1 MDHTL
6 FGCLRSPHASAQA
19 LHPAFT
25 QSPLT
30 LHGRSDHVSYPDPSS
45 SPSTSSPSPCI
56 VTGYP
61 TPADDSL
68 FPGQHHHP
76 HHHHHHHLHHPHHPS
91 HRGNLPPHHHHQQQ
105 QQQQQ
110 HAHATPQHQ
119 AHWHIP
125 QMPSPGNGNAGSRH
139 VNLCHPQTHQG
150 PDRAPG
156 AHDMGTPGGPSM
168 CASTPSLGGSSSPH
182 TGTTCAP
189 VDFGRQTLSPA
200 EAEKRHGKRKSDSS
214 ESQDGNYKSD
224 VSSKPRKERT
234 AFTKEQIREL
244 EAEFAHH
251 NYLTRLRRYE
261 IAVNLDLTERQVK
274 VWFQNRRMKW
284 KRVKGGQQGALARE
298 KELVN
303 VKKGTLLPSEFSGI
317 AALHHSTDSLANEED
332 SHDSDQSSEHAHL

>member
-1 MDHTL
+1 NQPLAPSSRLQAPQLLLSSERSPFSCLCVPLHAMDHTL
-6 FGCLRSPHASAQA
+6 FGCLRSPHAPAQA

-25 QSPLT
+25 HSPLT
-30 LHGRSDHVSYPDPSS
+30 LHGPPLR
-45 SPSTSSPSPCI
+45 
-56 VTGYP
+56 VTAA
-61 TPADDSL
+61 ADDGL
-68 FPGQHHHP
+68 FSGQH

-91 HRGNLPPHHHHQQQ
+91 HRGNLPPHHHHQHHQQQQQ

-110 HAHATPQHQ
+110 HAASQQQASGPLAHPADASHA
-119 AHWHIP
+119 
-125 QMPSPGNGNAGSRH
+125 
-139 VNLCHPQTHQG
+139 G
-150 PDRAPG
+150 PDAGPG
-156 AHDMGTPGGPSM
+156 AEDLGPPGGPGM

-182 TGTTCAP
+182 TGTPAP
-189 VDFGRQTLSPA
+189 PWTLAGRLCRPPRRRRGTA
-200 EAEKRHGKRKSDSS
+200 KRKSDSS

-317 AALHHSTDSLANEED
+317 AALRHSTDSLANED

>member
-6 FGCLRSPHASAQA
+6 FGCCAGPHASAQA
-19 LHPAFT
+19 LHPAFAQPT
-25 QSPLT
+25 R
-30 LHGRSDHVSYPDPSS
+30 GR
-45 SPSTSSPSPCI
+45 
-56 VTGYP
+56 TGPPGP
-61 TPADDSL
+61 TTWA
-68 FPGQHHHP
+68 
-76 HHHHHHHLHHPHHPS
+76 
-91 HRGNLPPHHHHQQQ
+91 PPE
-105 QQQQQ
+105 
-110 HAHATPQHQ
+110 
-119 AHWHIP
+119 
-125 QMPSPGNGNAGSRH
+125 
-139 VNLCHPQTHQG
+139 
-150 PDRAPG
+150 
-156 AHDMGTPGGPSM
+156 GPSM

-298 KELVN
+298 KDLVN
-303 VKKGTLLPSEFSGI
+303 VKKGTLLPSEFPGI